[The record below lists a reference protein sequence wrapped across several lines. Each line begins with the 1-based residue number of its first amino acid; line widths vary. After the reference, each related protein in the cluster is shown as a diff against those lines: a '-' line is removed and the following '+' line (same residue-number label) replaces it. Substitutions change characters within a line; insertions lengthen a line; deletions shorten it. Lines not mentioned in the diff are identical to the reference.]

1 MKNSTCVV
9 VPFPAQRGSSKEI
22 AATVFPDLCGKRL
35 EVTPALKQTMA
46 IAFSGF
52 GVNVEAIHTQSQ
64 LFQAAHHTLRNPP
77 SFVASVDFVRG
88 EATRL
93 SALARL
99 LSEVQHSL
107 TKDRSGMPAR
117 LRTEALRDIADGK
130 PISPERYSRLIRLSR
145 FDVISNDGS
154 ALSTDTASSD
164 DPC

>member
-9 VPFPAQRGSSKEI
+9 VPFPTQRDSSKDI
-22 AATVFPDLCGKRL
+22 AVTVFPDLCGKRL
-35 EVTPALKQTMA
+35 ELTPMLKQTMA

-52 GVNVEAIHTQSQ
+52 GINVEAIQTHSQ
-64 LFQAAHHTLRNPP
+64 LFQAGHHSLRNPP
-77 SFVASVDFVRG
+77 SFVPSLDFVRG

-93 SALARL
+93 SSLARL

-117 LRTEALRDIADGK
+117 LRTDALRDIADGK

-145 FDVISNDGS
+145 FDVISNDGRTR
-154 ALSTDTASSD
+154 LNDTASSGG
-164 DPC
+164 PG